1 MIFNP
6 DIKTTKQL
14 GSAYEAEAITYL
26 TAQGLRLLE
35 KNYQCRM
42 GEIDLIL
49 LDQQQLV
56 FTEVRYRA
64 RSDFGGSIASVDLRK
79 QRKLIRSAQ
88 HFLQSRRLG
97 DKVSCRF
104 DVLGIN
110 GAKPNAKPGFLWIKA
125 AFLMQ

>member
-1 MIFNP
+1 MIINS
-6 DIKTTKQL
+6 DIQTRRQL
-14 GSAYEAEAITYL
+14 GSIYEAEAITYL

-42 GEIDLIL
+42 GEIDLIF

-64 RSDFGGSIASVDLRK
+64 RSDFGGCLASVNLRK

-88 HFLQSRRLG
+88 HYLQ
-97 DKVSCRF
+97 
-104 DVLGIN
+104 
-110 GAKPNAKPGFLWIKA
+110 
-125 AFLMQ
+125 